1 MSLLTSG
8 KPVFVD
14 SSQSGEFPSG
24 MNLFIN
30 GPDGGIVYNSMN
42 LHTGKDWTLTQVGSG
57 NTPLSLAVSG
67 AEPTTVSGA
76 LNLLTSG
83 ITRVDTENDP
93 LNLRVRGF

>member
-1 MSLLTSG
+1 
-8 KPVFVD
+8 
-14 SSQSGEFPSG
+14 
-24 MNLFIN
+24 MNLFID

-67 AEPTTVSGA
+67 AEPTAISGT
-76 LNLLTSG
+76 LNLFTSG
-83 ITRVDTENDP
+83 VVQVDTDDP